1 MNDDEKKVVI
11 EDEDGKEY
19 EVEVLFTYTN
29 DERNTKYFFFYDPED
44 EDNVMVAKYFD
55 DGHLEFVDDEEEFKE
70 AEEVFYSYLDDL
82 EIDEVSDEEDE
93 KVLGINEDEK

>member
-1 MNDDEKKVVI
+1 
-11 EDEDGKEY
+11 
-19 EVEVLFTYTN
+19 
-29 DERNTKYFFFYDPED
+29 
-44 EDNVMVAKYFD
+44 MVAKYFD

-93 KVLGINEDEK
+93 KLLGINEDEE